1 MNRNR
6 TISISMENY
15 NALRKFGYAG
25 ETLNEAIGKLLQIAA
40 RGSE

>member
-6 TISISMENY
+6 TISISLENY
-15 NALRKFGYAG
+15 NELRKFGFAG
-25 ETLNEAIGKLLQIAA
+25 ETLNQAIGKLLQKAA